1 MSGRE
6 RFLID
11 ILSKYLKVPY
21 IWGGADPEK
30 GLDCSGLVQLILE
43 KLNLDPPGDQTAH
56 TLYNYFSTRGEI
68 IERNKSDLGDL
79 CFFGKNGK
87 ISHVSF
93 CLGFSLMLESGGGNS
108 KTTSVEIAKRIGACV
123 RVKPIFNRTD
133 LVAIIRP
140 KDLIING

>member
-68 IERNKSDLGDL
+68 IERNKRKFYADEFVFTDWASIAHYYEELEQTNINSLEDLL
-79 CFFGKNGK
+79 LF
-87 ISHVSF
+87 I
-93 CLGFSLMLESGGGNS
+93 
-108 KTTSVEIAKRIGACV
+108 
-123 RVKPIFNRTD
+123 
-133 LVAIIRP
+133 
-140 KDLIING
+140 